1 MKQRGITRIL
11 AVMLL
16 LVGCTSSPRAGDA
29 TLFEGLDENIERR
42 LLIRADEETRN
53 IDAGGLLYD
62 DKELEQ
68 YVNAVARKLQ
78 GSAEGR
84 AVTVKVIKNPYLS
97 AFAMSNGRIYLHTGM
112 LAAME
117 NEAQLA
123 TILGHEMAHVSNRHA
138 AKKYTKERIRSE
150 SKVTLNSW
158 LGAFGESLGQFAIM
172 ASVNWYSREFE
183 AEADR
188 EGIKRAVRAGYD
200 PREAPKMYALLMQEI
215 DKKKKKIPLAYSDHP
230 YIQDRIKNCEE
241 MIASEYHGKEGA
253 SNEEDFRRRTNPLLL
268 DTAVLDLKLGDFAV
282 AERIVEK
289 HLKWKSDDARAYFL
303 LGEIARGQG
312 QVGGEQKAIAHYRKA
327 VSLRKNYAE
336 PYRAMGLMAYKKG
349 DKQEAKKNL
358 EGYLA
363 LRSDASDA
371 DYIRQYINEC
381 K

>member
-1 MKQRGITRIL
+1 MKQRGIMRIL

-16 LVGCTSSPRAGDA
+16 LAGCTSSSRVREA

-53 IDAGGLLYD
+53 IDEGGLLYE

-78 GSAEGR
+78 GSTEGR
-84 AVTVKVIKNPYLS
+84 PVRVKVIKNPYLS
-97 AFAMSNGRIYLHTGM
+97 AFAMSNGSIYVHTGM
-112 LAAME
+112 LAALE

-123 TILGHEMAHVSNRHA
+123 TVLGHEMAHVSNRHT
-138 AKKYTKERIRSE
+138 AKKYTKEKIRSE

-158 LGAFGESLGQFAIM
+158 LGAFGESLGQYAIM
-172 ASVNWYSREFE
+172 ASVNGYSREFE

-188 EGIKRAVRAGYD
+188 EGIKRTVRAGYD

-230 YIQDRIKNCEE
+230 YIQDRIRSCEE
-241 MIASEYHGKEGA
+241 MIASEYRGKEGVT
-253 SNEEDFRRRTNPLLL
+253 NGEDFRRRTAPLLL

-289 HLKWKSDDARAYFL
+289 HVKWKSDDARSYFL
-303 LGEIARGQG
+303 LGEIAQGQG
-312 QVGGEQKAIAHYRKA
+312 QAGGEQKAIAHYRKA
-327 VSLRKNYAE
+327 LSLRKNYAE

-358 EGYLA
+358 ESYLA
-363 LRSDASDA
+363 LRSDASDGE
-371 DYIRQYINEC
+371 YIRQYINEC